1 MEQNN
6 ATTEAQFATGTTA
19 TLTYKHPA
27 TGNVMTHE
35 VEVVENTHNLE
46 HTDVN
51 EVKLQY
57 ETTKVRRATITENG
71 TLRLTNTSETH
82 RTDEWE
88 LTNVEEPEAEDDDD
102 EDEPTTEFEAGTP
115 VEIVGDNSH
124 HNLANEWEVLT
135 NLNGG
140 EVVITE
146 DNGVDT
152 LTVTPNELEV
162 KA

>member
-1 MEQNN
+1 MEQNTASN
-6 ATTEAQFATGTTA
+6 EAQFATGTTA

-27 TGNVMTHE
+27 TGNTMTHE
-35 VEVVENTHNLE
+35 VEVVENSHNLE

-71 TLRLTNTSETH
+71 TLRLTNTNETH

-88 LTNVEEPEAEDDDD
+88 ITNVEEPKAEDDDD

-140 EVVITE
+140 EVVIAE

-152 LTVTPNELEV
+152 LTVDTSELV
-162 KA
+162 VA

>member
-6 ATTEAQFATGTTA
+6 ASTEAQYTTGTTA

-27 TGNVMTHE
+27 TGNMMTHE
-35 VEVVENTHNLE
+35 VEVVENSHNME

-51 EVKLQY
+51 EVKIQY
-57 ETTKVRRATITENG
+57 ETTKVRRATITESG
-71 TLRLTNTSETH
+71 TLRLTNANETH

-88 LTNVEEPEAEDDDD
+88 LTNVEEPED
-102 EDEPTTEFEAGTP
+102 EDEEGEPTSEFEPGTS
-115 VEIVGDNSH
+115 VEIVGDKSH

-140 EVVITE
+140 EVVIAE

-152 LTVTPNELEV
+152 LTVTPNELEIE
-162 KA
+162 A

>member
-6 ATTEAQFATGTTA
+6 ATTQAQYTTGTTA

-27 TGNVMTHE
+27 TGNTMTHE
-35 VEVVENTHNLE
+35 VEVVENSHNLQ

-57 ETTKVRRATITENG
+57 ETTKVRRATITESG
-71 TLRLTNTSETH
+71 TLRLTNSRETH

-88 LTNVEEPEAEDDDD
+88 LTNVECPEDDGEGD
-102 EDEPTTEFEAGTP
+102 EQTTEFEPGTP

-124 HNLANEWEVLT
+124 YNLGNEWEVLT
-135 NLNGG
+135 NLNSG
-140 EVVITE
+140 EIVIAE
-146 DNGVDT
+146 DKGVDT
-152 LTVTPNELEV
+152 LTVTPNELEI
-162 KA
+162 KP

>member
-27 TGNVMTHE
+27 TGNTMTHE
-35 VEVVENTHNLE
+35 VEVVENSHNME

-88 LTNVEEPEAEDDDD
+88 LSNVEEPEAEDDDD
-102 EDEPTTEFEAGTP
+102 EEGQTDDLKPGTH
-115 VEIVGDNSH
+115 VEIVGDKSH
-124 HNLANEWEVLT
+124 RNLANEWEVLT
-135 NLNGG
+135 NLNSG
-140 EVVITE
+140 EVVIAE

-152 LTVTPNELEV
+152 LTLPTNELKIKV
-162 KA
+162 

>member
-1 MEQNN
+1 MEAHN

-27 TGNVMTHE
+27 TGNMMTHE

-51 EVKLQY
+51 EVKIQY
-57 ETTKVRRATITENG
+57 ETTKLRRATITESG
-71 TLRLTNTSETH
+71 TLRVTNANETH

-88 LTNVEEPEAEDDDD
+88 LTDVEEPEAEDGDD
-102 EDEPTTEFEAGTP
+102 EDAQSGDLEPGTP
-115 VEIVGDNSH
+115 VEIVGDKSH
-124 HNLANEWEVLT
+124 HNLANKWEVLT

-140 EVVITE
+140 EVVIAE

-152 LTVTPNELEV
+152 LTVTPNELEI

>member
-6 ATTEAQFATGTTA
+6 ATNVAQFTTGTTA

-27 TGNVMTHE
+27 TGNMMTHE
-35 VEVVENTHNLE
+35 VEVVENSHNLE

-57 ETTKVRRATITENG
+57 ETTKVRRATITESG
-71 TLRLTNTSETH
+71 TLRLTNTNKTH
-82 RTDEWE
+82 RTDEWQ
-88 LTNVEEPEAEDDDD
+88 LSDVEEPEAEDDE
-102 EDEPTTEFEAGTP
+102 EDEPTTEFEPGTS
-115 VEIVGDNSH
+115 VEIVGDKSH
-124 HNLANEWEVLT
+124 YNLANEWEVLT

-140 EVVITE
+140 KVVIAE

-152 LTVTPNELEV
+152 LTVTPNELEI

>member
-1 MEQNN
+1 MEAHN

-27 TGNVMTHE
+27 TGNMMTHE
-35 VEVVENTHNLE
+35 VEVVENSHNLE

-51 EVKLQY
+51 EVKIQY
-57 ETTKVRRATITENG
+57 ETTKVRRATITESG
-71 TLRLTNTSETH
+71 TLRLTNANETH

-88 LTNVEEPEAEDDDD
+88 LTNVEEPED
-102 EDEPTTEFEAGTP
+102 EDEEGEPTNEFEPGTL
-115 VEIVGDNSH
+115 VEIVGDKSH

-140 EVVITE
+140 KVVIAE

-152 LTVTPNELEV
+152 LTVTPNELEI